1 MVAKFTHCNLV
12 YTAHLPPSLE
22 ESANIPHVTAV
33 LITHWLKANKNL
45 IVLLN
50 ILQKFKIHGLTIKL
64 KTFK

>member
-12 YTAHLPPSLE
+12 NTAHLPPSLE

-50 ILQKFKIHGLTIKL
+50 IL
-64 KTFK
+64 